1 MSINMMNLI
10 TVIPIFVFL
19 LILQIYMPKLVR
31 KDIFFGVRIPED
43 EIDND
48 ELKDIYKSYVR
59 NILLSNIVVIILV
72 SILLLNIESEI
83 LSGISIF
90 GILIVNYLIYYMA
103 HKKTKEVKKK
113 LNLGKEKKQYVVV
126 DTRFTAS
133 NRGKMLASPVWFI
146 LAIIIVGFNVYLTLK
161 YYNVAPVEIPIRWD
175 FSGNVTAYTEKSLIS
190 LMFTPLMQM
199 IMVFVLF
206 FVYKSI
212 GWAKQQI
219 SVVNPEESK
228 ERSRIFRLRT
238 SRFVISIMMVMIITM
253 TITHFTILQIIGQS
267 KVLIIVTTA
276 AIPVVTA
283 AMTIY
288 YVFTTG
294 QGGSRIKFKDDKDKN
309 DVSDRDDDKYW
320 KMGVFYANKN
330 DPSIF
335 VEKRFGIGF
344 TINFGN
350 SWGIVSMIGII
361 GVIILGV
368 VFGS

>member
-1 MSINMMNLI
+1 MSINIVNLI

-19 LILQIYMPKLVR
+19 LVLQVNMPKLVR
-31 KDIFFGVRIPED
+31 KDIFFGIRIPED
-43 EIDND
+43 EVNNN

-59 NILLSNIVVIILV
+59 NLLLSNIALIILV
-72 SILLLNIESEI
+72 SVLLLNVDSEI
-83 LSGISIF
+83 ILGISIF
-90 GILIVNYLIYYMA
+90 GILIVDYLIYYMA

-133 NRGKMLASPVWFI
+133 NRGKMLASPIWFI
-146 LAIIIVGFNVYLTLK
+146 LAIIIVGFNVYLALK
-161 YYNVAPVEIPIRWD
+161 YYNDAPAQIPIRWD
-175 FSGNVTAYTEKSLIS
+175 FSGNVTAYAEKSLKIV
-190 LMFTPLMQM
+190 MMMPLMQM
-199 IMVFVLF
+199 LMVFVLF

-212 GWAKQQI
+212 AWAKQQI

-238 SRFVISIMMVMIITM
+238 SRFVVIVMMSIIIDM
-253 TITHFTILQIIGQS
+253 TIINLDLLQIIEKS
-267 KVLIIVTTA
+267 PIITITITA
-276 AIPVVTA
+276 AIPIVILITA
-283 AMTIY
+283 IY
-288 YVFTTG
+288 YAFTTG

-309 DVSDRDDDKYW
+309 NVADRDDDKYW
-320 KMGVFYANKN
+320 RMGVFYVNKN
-330 DPSIF
+330 DPSVF

-350 SWGIVSMIGII
+350 PWGIVSMIGII
-361 GVIILGV
+361 VIIILGV

>member
-1 MSINMMNLI
+1 MSINMVNLI

-19 LILQIYMPKLVR
+19 LVLQIYMPKLVR

-43 EIDND
+43 EINND
-48 ELKDIYKSYVR
+48 ELKDIYKSYVK
-59 NILLSNIVVIILV
+59 NLLLSNIVVIILV
-72 SILLLNIESEI
+72 SVLLVNIESETI
-83 LSGISIF
+83 AGISIF
-90 GILIVNYLIYYMA
+90 GILIVDYLIYYMA

-133 NRGKMLASPVWFI
+133 NRGKLLASPVWFI

-161 YYNVAPVEIPIRWD
+161 YYTDAPAQIPIRWD

-190 LMFTPLMQM
+190 LMFMPLMQV

-206 FVYKSI
+206 FVYKSSA
-212 GWAKQQI
+212 WAKQQI

-238 SRFVISIMMVMIITM
+238 SRFVVVVMMSIIIHM
-253 TITHFTILQIIGQS
+253 TIINLTILQIIEQS
-267 KVLIIVTTA
+267 PIITIITTA
-276 AIPVVTA
+276 AIYIVILIT
-283 AMTIY
+283 TIY

-294 QGGSRIKFKDDKDKN
+294 QGGSRIKFSDYKDKN
-309 DVSDRDDDKYW
+309 NVADRDDDKYW
-320 KMGVFYANKN
+320 KMGVFYVNKN

-350 SWGIVSMIGII
+350 PWGIVSMIGTI